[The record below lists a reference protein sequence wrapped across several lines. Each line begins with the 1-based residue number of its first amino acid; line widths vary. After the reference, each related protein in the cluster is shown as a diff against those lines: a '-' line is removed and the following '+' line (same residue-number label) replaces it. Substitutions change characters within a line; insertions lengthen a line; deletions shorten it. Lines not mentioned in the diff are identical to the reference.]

1 MKTSHTAFVY
11 VQDGIFS
18 YCVTL
23 CIDTPCTP
31 QMQRG
36 LRKSPL
42 LLFCLQIG
50 NRLPLRFL
58 SKQTIHPRALYT
70 LSYAILYG

>member
-42 LLFCLQIG
+42 LLFYLRTD
-50 NRLPLRFL
+50 NRLLLRFL

-70 LSYAILYG
+70 LSYAILCG